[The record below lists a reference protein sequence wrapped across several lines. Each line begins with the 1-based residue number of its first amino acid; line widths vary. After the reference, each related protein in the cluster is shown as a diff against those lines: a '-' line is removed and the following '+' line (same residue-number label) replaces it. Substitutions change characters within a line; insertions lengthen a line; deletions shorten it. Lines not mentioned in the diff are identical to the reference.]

1 MESPPDAESVGLLIK
16 IIGAAS
22 AVIVPSWA
30 GWNWLDKRFARKH
43 AVTDSLQ
50 TVTNELAIQRGH
62 IGKLFDKLEEHS
74 HRDEEIFRAL
84 MKTMGDNHSELMR
97 ELGRKADR

>member
-1 MESPPDAESVGLLIK
+1 MEPDPEGFGLLAKMIA
-16 IIGAAS
+16 AAS
-22 AVIVPSWA
+22 AIVVPSWL

-43 AVTDSLQ
+43 AVADSFQ
-50 TVTNELAIQRGH
+50 TMTNEIAIQRGH

-74 HRDEEIFRAL
+74 HRDEEIFREL
-84 MKTMGDNHSELMR
+84 MKTMGSNHSEVMR